1 VTDDRND
8 GIDRKGMRRKFQAI
22 RADQVRLR
30 QQIKEMAAAFA
41 DDPAER
47 QDYRHTLIY
56 LLVADAVQPLWSKDD
71 RIQVDAL
78 MSKLSKALHATMAQR
93 NEIHRL
99 LIDLG
104 LAIDDAFEM

>member
-1 VTDDRND
+1 VTDDRDD

-56 LLVADAVQPLWSKDD
+56 LLVADAVNASSFSILSK
-71 RIQVDAL
+71 RYFRHL
-78 MSKLSKALHATMAQR
+78 MSKTSLS
-93 NEIHRL
+93 
-99 LIDLG
+99 
-104 LAIDDAFEM
+104 